1 MLILLAHESS
11 QPVFYP
17 SAKKVLLCESP
28 KFSARVKLLKSFRR
42 ENLIKLYKI
51 LEITEKQFV
60 QNRQQQLKI
69 KLANKFTNLK
79 NAN

>member
-1 MLILLAHESS
+1 MLILLA
-11 QPVFYP
+11 P

-28 KFSARVKLLKSFRR
+28 EFSARVKLLKSFRR
-42 ENLIKLYKI
+42 ENLIKLYKM
-51 LEITEKQFV
+51 LEITEKKFV
-60 QNRQQQLKI
+60 QNRQQLKI